1 MTVGGGSDGQLA
13 GGSAAFAAGRQTGP
27 LAYGLLLF
35 MGIAWGLAVSCSKI
49 ASTSGGHPVGLAL
62 WQVSISGTMLLIA
75 ALASG
80 RPPSLRRD
88 VLRFCLVCGVTG
100 VAFPAMALFWCTQH
114 LPAGIVAIAFAS
126 MPLFTYLLSVGF
138 AVEAG
143 ERRRLFGVVIGI
155 AAMALLVLPE
165 SALPEP
171 GLAPWVVLALVASL
185 SMSFENIY
193 AGGFRPP
200 GVATV
205 PLSCGRQ
212 LSAVLVLLPIALA
225 TGTTVP
231 LLAPWGTVQWAA
243 TATGVLSGVA
253 YTTYLHVIRT
263 CGPVFASQSA
273 YVITLAG
280 VAWGM
285 LLFEERH
292 SLTIWLALALTLAA
306 IALVRPR
313 RMDGAVP
320 LPAAPGV
327 LPRGEG

>member
-1 MTVGGGSDGQLA
+1 MVSV
-13 GGSAAFAAGRQTGP
+13 GGSAAVAAGRQTGP

-35 MGIAWGLAVSCSKI
+35 MGIAWGLAVACSKI

-88 VLRFCLVCGVTG
+88 ALRFCLICGVTG
-100 VAFPAMALFWCTQH
+100 VAFPAIALFWCTIH

-126 MPLFTYLLSVGF
+126 MPLFTYLMSVAF
-138 AVEAG
+138 AVEPG
-143 ERRRLFGVVIGI
+143 ERRRLLGVIVGLV
-155 AAMALLVLPE
+155 AMALLVLPE
-165 SALPEP
+165 GSLPGP
-171 GLAPWVVLALVASL
+171 GLAPWVMLALVASL
-185 SMSFENIY
+185 SMSFENFY

-200 GVATV
+200 GVATL

-212 LSAVLVLLPIALA
+212 LGAVLVLVPIALV

-231 LLAPWGTVQWAA
+231 VQVPWGEVQWAA

-292 SLTIWLALALTLAA
+292 SIFIWLALALTLAA
-306 IALVRPR
+306 IALVRPQR
-313 RMDGAVP
+313 PRAAVP

-327 LPRGEG
+327 LPGQG